1 MTNMERLGCSEC
13 MHQISETRCRKHA
26 ELGKVEKCTDRYTED
41 EYIRQ
46 RGREEEA
53 QKMAEAIANFAN
65 NYNSPNKELA
75 DAIML
80 QHRTIQQ
87 SIFEMFLFV
96 IHEWSKRTAYG
107 KHDLRNEY
115 TVKKSAEIMKLLD
128 GFYRCPCI

>member
-1 MTNMERLGCSEC
+1 MTNMERLRCEDC
-13 MHQISETRCRKHA
+13 LHQISETQCRKYK
-26 ELGKVEKCTDRYTED
+26 ELGKVDKCDYRLSIE
-41 EYIRQ
+41 EYERQ
-46 RGREEEA
+46 REREEEA
-53 QKMAEAIANFAN
+53 KKLAEAIAKFAN

-75 DAIML
+75 EAIMRE
-80 QHRTIQQ
+80 HRTIQQ

-96 IHEWSKRTAYG
+96 IHEWSLYTEYG

>member
-1 MTNMERLGCSEC
+1 MNNMERLGCKDC
-13 MHQISETRCRKHA
+13 MHQISETRCRKYS
-26 ELGKVEKCTDRYTED
+26 ELGKVDNCHDRLSME
-41 EYIRQ
+41 EYERQ
-46 RGREEEA
+46 REREAEA
-53 QKMAEAIANFAN
+53 MKMAEAIANFAN
-65 NYNSPNKELA
+65 NYNSPNRELA
-75 DAIML
+75 MAIML

-96 IHEWSKRTAYG
+96 IHEWSLRTEYG